1 LSGAKVAV
9 FKTRNFLFI
18 IFFIAVGVSSIYLF
32 LDNKIKSVERANLEN
47 NLSRMIEMQKHGEIK
62 FIDFSNIATFSW
74 DKLYILGPYVILEKV
89 PLKNHWPNS
98 FPTSIEYSD
107 GFVLLVFSDKKNVVQ
122 YLEYKRGT
130 CDFSNASNIQGYDR
144 YNTLFIV
151 DNKNRCVPVN

>member
-1 LSGAKVAV
+1 MAV

-89 PLKNHWPNS
+89 PLKNHWLNS
-98 FPTSIEYSD
+98 SPTSIEYRD
-107 GFVLLVFSDKKNVVQ
+107 GFVLLVFRTRKMS
-122 YLEYKRGT
+122 
-130 CDFSNASNIQGYDR
+130 FNIW
-144 YNTLFIV
+144 NTKEERVIFQTQATFKAMI
-151 DNKNRCVPVN
+151 DTTRCSLLITKTDVSQLVKS

>member
-1 LSGAKVAV
+1 MTV
-9 FKTRNFLFI
+9 FKTRNFSFI
-18 IFFIAVGVSSIYLF
+18 VLSIVVGISSIYLF

-62 FIDFSNIATFSW
+62 FIDFSIIATFSW
-74 DKLYILGPYVILEKV
+74 DKLYILGPYVRLEKV

-107 GFVLLVFSDKKNVVQ
+107 GFVLLAFSNKKNVVQ